1 MRTRNIFS
9 ITRVR
14 KWRKGDVVKRRS
26 FALYALIIALICLVA
41 VVFTACVKGGV
52 AVSEYASEIRY
63 NTVAVHDPSIVLA
76 YEDGDG
82 KTYPEQNEDESL
94 TKVYYVFGTQIAN
107 AKSYDLINWTSFTN
121 NLNDGTNLYN
131 VLGESANYSGL
142 SADTVVSNSWAPD
155 VIWNKDLKKWCMY
168 LSVNGS
174 DHNSSIVMLMAD
186 NLDGNWSKAGTVVW
200 SGFTT
205 GNVGS
210 TDYEKVMG
218 TTEIDWRHNVTENG
232 YISYAAHAI
241 DPCVFYDQD
250 GQLWMSYGS
259 WRGGIFLLQL
269 NNYTGLRDYA
279 VTYETVTEGTVA
291 NDSRDFTVYS
301 DQYFGKHIAG
311 GAGIS
316 GEGPYIVYNNGYYY
330 LFITY
335 GGVAPD
341 QGYNM
346 RYFRSKT
353 VDGEYVDATGET
365 AIYKLGMSSDYS
377 STYGIR
383 VMSGYTW
390 KWWDFNYIGQGHNS
404 VFVDDDGKMYIVYHN
419 KYTDGTIFHVMK
431 VHQLYD
437 DGSGW
442 LVTAPFESHSTD
454 SKAADKSKTDIAGTY
469 GAFIMTYNNGTY
481 NDVCKE
487 GQVTLDSNG
496 NISGAY
502 SGSWTYANDGTMTL
516 TIDSTIDRKIYKG
529 YLLNQTLEGT
539 NIQTLSISALYSTT
553 GETFWERT

>member
-1 MRTRNIFS
+1 M
-9 ITRVR
+9 
-14 KWRKGDVVKRRS
+14 
-26 FALYALIIALICLVA
+26 
-41 VVFTACVKGGV
+41 
-52 AVSEYASEIRY
+52 
-63 NTVAVHDPSIVLA
+63 
-76 YEDGDG
+76 
-82 KTYPEQNEDESL
+82 
-94 TKVYYVFGTQIAN
+94 
-107 AKSYDLINWTSFTN
+107 
-121 NLNDGTNLYN
+121 
-131 VLGESANYSGL
+131 
-142 SADTVVSNSWAPD
+142 
-155 VIWNKDLKKWCMY
+155 
-168 LSVNGS
+168 
-174 DHNSSIVMLMAD
+174 
-186 NLDGNWSKAGTVVW
+186 
-200 SGFTT
+200 
-205 GNVGS
+205 
-210 TDYEKVMG
+210 
-218 TTEIDWRHNVTENG
+218 
-232 YISYAAHAI
+232 
-241 DPCVFYDQD
+241 
-250 GQLWMSYGS
+250 
-259 WRGGIFLLQL
+259 
-269 NNYTGLRDYA
+269 
-279 VTYETVTEGTVA
+279 TEGNVA

-365 AIYKLGMSSDYS
+365 AIYKPGMSSDYS

-437 DGSGW
+437 DGAGW
-442 LVTAPFESHSTD
+442 LVTAPFEAHSTD
-454 SKAADKSKTDIAGTY
+454 TKAADKTRTDIAGTY

-481 NDVCKE
+481 ANVCEE
-487 GQVTLDSNG
+487 GQVTFVSNG

-502 SGSWTYANDGTMTL
+502 SGSWKYANDGTMTL
-516 TIDSTIDRKIYKG
+516 TIDGKIYKG

-553 GETFWERT
+553 GETFWAYKYPSEVTAGSYGKNMTAVPDSAKTTLLADSYSFSDPWYGSSVTMTKTSTGYEGDGYTDTIEKMLRRLRYDLFYLEHRSWWYDFKILAMTFMNIVFGKKF